1 MAGAIAELAKGALA
15 AGFCSIDS
23 RCARI
28 VLVEAGPW
36 LLAPFDPSIG
46 FRNRL
51 TGAVSWCC
59 SYVSFQRGA
68 RLNTGIRGSRIEDVT
83 PAGMISPALAPSA
96 EDCGPIP
103 VFQALRKDNLNR
115 LGSPQ
120 HV

>member
-1 MAGAIAELAKGALA
+1 MA
-15 AGFCSIDS
+15 AGTFRSVYRIS
-23 RCARI
+23 QPANWRSELVLELRELPAR
-28 VLVEAGPW
+28 
-36 LLAPFDPSIG
+36 
-46 FRNRL
+46 R
-51 TGAVSWCC
+51 
-59 SYVSFQRGA
+59 